1 MARVTFSQVPTCHC
15 ISPHT
20 VSSDRIDIIVGF
32 ASGDLVWLDF
42 ILGRYTRINKGG
54 LLNNNT
60 VVAVQFDPRQPQH
73 FIAAFADSTIMQFN
87 LFGEDPVTTV
97 TQSVLPWKSH
107 FDSHYETKGVLPLD
121 IDKRAASGT
130 GVEEE
135 VFEDRM
141 LVWRNEDWA
150 VQLTDKEKKEGRN
163 PWAGKNP
170 CSVTKIGTKGISGES
185 NFCFFGSS
193 RKMNVDGS

>member
-1 MARVTFSQVPTCHC
+1 M
-15 ISPHT
+15 
-20 VSSDRIDIIVGF
+20 VSRTDGQ
-32 ASGDLVWLDF
+32 
-42 ILGRYTRINKGG
+42 G

-87 LFGEDPVTTV
+87 LFGEDPITTV

-107 FDSHYETKGVLPLD
+107 FDTHYETKGILPLD
-121 IDKRAASGT
+121 IDKRVGSS
-130 GVEEE
+130 EEE

-141 LVWRNEDWA
+141 LVWRNDDWA

-185 NFCFFGSS
+185 SPMFDLCRWLTEKEWHIRLMDVGYL
-193 RKMNVDGS
+193 

>member
-1 MARVTFSQVPTCHC
+1 MSESVRADEQ
-15 ISPHT
+15 
-20 VSSDRIDIIVGF
+20 
-32 ASGDLVWLDF
+32 
-42 ILGRYTRINKGG
+42 G
-54 LLNNNT
+54 LLNNNQ

-73 FIAAFADSTIMQFN
+73 FIAAFGDSTIMQFN
-87 LFGEDPVTTV
+87 LFGEDPITTV
-97 TQSVLPWKSH
+97 TQSILPWKSH
-107 FDSHYETKGVLPLD
+107 FDTHYETKGILPLD
-121 IDKRAASGT
+121 IDKRLGLGLGALAGA
-130 GVEEE
+130 EEE

-185 NFCFFGSS
+185 SPCG
-193 RKMNVDGS
+193 